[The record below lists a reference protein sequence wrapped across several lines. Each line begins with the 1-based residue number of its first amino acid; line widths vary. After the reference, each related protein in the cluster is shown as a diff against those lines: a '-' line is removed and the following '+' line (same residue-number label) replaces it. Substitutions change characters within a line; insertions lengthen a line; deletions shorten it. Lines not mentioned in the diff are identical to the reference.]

1 MISDDSENTILKDLT
16 FSFDR
21 GQKVAVIGPVG
32 SGKTS
37 FLMSILGEM
46 PVSQGRVLIQKDA

>member
-1 MISDDSENTILKDLT
+1 MISCESENSVIKDLT
-16 FSFDR
+16 FSFEK

-37 FLMSILGEM
+37 LLMSILGEM
-46 PVSQGRVLIQKDA
+46 PVSEGKVLIQKDA

>member
-1 MISDDSENTILKDLT
+1 MATGERMNSESEENVVFKDLT
-16 FSFDR
+16 FSFEC
-21 GQKVAVIGPVG
+21 GEKVGVIGPVG

-46 PVSQGRVLIQKDA
+46 PIK